1 VITLVVIRK
10 KAHDLEIQRKKLDAN
25 IQHTIE
31 NAGTIEDVLNALAE
45 LGELFAEQEDAL
57 VELAELIEEGGN

>member
-1 VITLVVIRK
+1 MVVIRK
-10 KAHDLEIQRKKLDAN
+10 KAHNLEIQRKKLDAN

>member
-1 VITLVVIRK
+1 MTTLVVIRK

-31 NAGTIEDVLNALAE
+31 NASTIEDVLNALAE

>member
-1 VITLVVIRK
+1 MVIRK

-57 VELAELIEEGGN
+57 VELAGLIEEGGN

>member
-1 VITLVVIRK
+1 MVVIRK

-31 NAGTIEDVLNALAE
+31 NAGTIEDLLNALAE

-57 VELAELIEEGGN
+57 VELAGLIEEGGN

>member
-1 VITLVVIRK
+1 MVVIRK
-10 KAHDLEIQRKKLDAN
+10 KAHDLETQRKKLDAN

>member
-1 VITLVVIRK
+1 MITLVVIRK

>member
-1 VITLVVIRK
+1 MTTLVVIRK

-31 NAGTIEDVLNALAE
+31 NAGTIEDLLNALAE

-57 VELAELIEEGGN
+57 VELAGLIEEGGN